1 MEGEISKR
9 DQIQAGFEHHTV
21 EFGFHCEALEE
32 TCKVTCVCV
41 CVCVCVCSG
50 VWEVWRWGGE
60 LCSNLCEGA
69 VWEAQGCA
77 GKSVSL
83 SLPTR
88 VDSSL
93 SERIP
98 EMDGTN
104 WRVRAVVARKA
115 AQGDPC
121 LIWSVLGSE

>member
-1 MEGEISKR
+1 MQSY
-9 DQIQAGFEHHTV
+9 
-21 EFGFHCEALEE
+21 
-32 TCKVTCVCV
+32 V

-93 SERIP
+93 YERIP